1 MRFPEDGNA
10 MKIKPRALTRSIFL
24 NILVIFLIV
33 YLAGPFIWVISASFQ
48 GENELL
54 KKPPSIIPRH
64 PTTDNYRYV
73 FTGQVPTSYEV
84 TGQLRSRI
92 SQEARLI
99 APALKNSFII
109 AVSVLFINLLFA
121 TPAAYAFARLR
132 WKFRNG
138 VYNFILGSRLMP
150 AMAIAIPYYMI
161 IQSMKLMNTHLSLIL
176 VHSALTIPF
185 SIWFLTLYISNIPRD
200 MEEAGLVDGCN
211 YFQVLKNIVVPM
223 ILPGLVAA
231 SAFAFMT
238 SYNEFLF
245 ARFLTTSITSQ
256 TGPVIISSISGNPDV
271 SYSLISVC
279 LTLGM
284 IPPIILAITM
294 RKWLTEGLSSTITF
308 R

>member
-1 MRFPEDGNA
+1 
-10 MKIKPRALTRSIFL
+10 MKKSRRAITNSILL
-24 NILVIFLIV
+24 NILVVILVI
-33 YLAGPFIWVISASFQ
+33 YIAGPFVWVISASFQ

-54 KKPPSIIPRH
+54 SKPPSIIPKN

-73 FTGQVPTSYEV
+73 FTGEVPTSYEV
-84 TGQLRSRI
+84 KGQLRSRI

-109 AVSVLFINLLFA
+109 AISVLLVNIFFA
-121 TPAAYAFARLR
+121 TPAAYSFARLR
-132 WKFRNG
+132 WKFRG
-138 VYNFILGSRLMP
+138 GIYSFILGSRLMP
-150 AMAIAIPYYMI
+150 AMAVAIPYYMI
-161 IQSMKLMNTHLSLIL
+161 IQSLKLLNTHLSLIL
-176 VHSALTIPF
+176 VHCALTIPF
-185 SIWFLTLYISNIPRD
+185 SIWFLTLYITNIPRD

-211 YFQVLKNIVVPM
+211 YFQVLRNIVVPM
-223 ILPGLVAA
+223 IAPGLIAA

-245 ARFLTTSITSQ
+245 ARFLTTSIVSQ
-256 TGPVIISSISGNPDV
+256 TGPVVISSISGNPDA

-294 RKWLTEGLSSTITF
+294 RKWLTEGLSSTITY

>member
-1 MRFPEDGNA
+1 
-10 MKIKPRALTRSIFL
+10 MKIKQRTRISTILL
-24 NILVIFLIV
+24 NLMVVILVIYI
-33 YLAGPFIWVISASFQ
+33 AGPFVWVISASFQ

-54 KKPPSIIPRH
+54 KKPPSFIPKN

-84 TGQLRSRI
+84 KGQLRSRI

-109 AVSVLFINLLFA
+109 AIVVLAINLLFA

-132 WKFRNG
+132 WKFKTG
-138 VYNFILGSRLMP
+138 FYNFILASRLMP

-161 IQSMKLMNTHLSLIL
+161 IQSLRLMDTKLSLIL

-185 SIWFLTLYISNIPRD
+185 SIWFLTMYISNIPRD
-200 MEEAGLVDGCN
+200 MEEAGQVDGCN
-211 YFQVLKNIVVPM
+211 YFQVLKNIVVPL
-223 ILPGLVAA
+223 IIPGLVAA

-245 ARFLTTSITSQ
+245 ARFLTTSIASQ
-256 TGPVIISSISGNPDV
+256 TGPVVLSSISGNPDA

-284 IPPIILAITM
+284 IPPIILAVSM